1 VYGEAPPVPAEA
13 DRRAPAAKT
22 PWGGGGGRWAVWP
35 LRIVLWAAI
44 LIVGYRGIQAIMTN
58 GTPAAS
64 AGGGT
69 DASSSDS
76 ATGFPVTLGEAF
88 ALKFGQVYL
97 NISPGIAA
105 QRAQQLAAFIPV
117 NMRNSDPQFG
127 LTGIGTFHLQGVQV
141 AGIDVRTANTA
152 VVTLLATVNDRLIQL
167 GVPLYA
173 SGSGIVVS
181 GEPAL
186 LPAPSSAQP
195 PKTQAAGS
203 DSTAKNALSTQLPNF
218 FQAYAS
224 GDQAMLN
231 RYLVPGVSVTGL
243 GGAVSFGS
251 IAAIDVPPGG
261 GTREITVTVNWVLP
275 GQVGPAAP
283 RLATTYDMSVVDQQ
297 SGRWYV
303 KDIRAS
309 TQPMGTQ

>member
-1 VYGEAPPVPAEA
+1 
-13 DRRAPAAKT
+13 
-22 PWGGGGGRWAVWP
+22 
-35 LRIVLWAAI
+35 VLWAAI
-44 LIVGYRGIQAIMTN
+44 LIVGYRGIQAIVN
-58 GTPAAS
+58 GSPSVS
-64 AGGGT
+64 AGGGAAA

-76 ATGFPVTLGEAF
+76 STGFPVPLGEAF
-88 ALKFGQVYL
+88 ALRFGQVYL
-97 NISPGIAA
+97 NISPGTAA
-105 QRAQQLAAFIPV
+105 QRAAQLAMFIPA
-117 NMRNSDPQFG
+117 NIRNSDPQFG
-127 LTGIGTFHLQGVQV
+127 LTGVGTFHLQGVQV

-173 SGSGIVVS
+173 SGGGIVVS

-186 LPAPSSAQP
+186 LPGPPTAQP
-195 PKTQAAGS
+195 PKTQAVGS
-203 DSTAKNALSTQLPNF
+203 DSTAKNSLSTQLPNF

-224 GDQAMLN
+224 GDQATLN
-231 RYLVPGVSVTGL
+231 RYLMPGVSVTGL
-243 GGAVSFGS
+243 GGAVSFDS

-283 RLATTYDMSVVDQQ
+283 RLATIYDMSVVDRQ